1 MIEQEGRAAYGGMRA
16 GVIASVIAH
25 SALLASVLFTIH
37 SHQPPRVPEPEPLA
51 VDLVTPGD
59 VTKLR
64 KGSRT
69 AKQLEAQAKE
79 TPKSEVSK
87 KEADKPKPV
96 PANTPPPPPPPPE
109 PEKAEPKSDPIADK
123 IASAPPTP
131 APEPPPPGPGPAE
144 KKKLE
149 DIMKK
154 EEEERKAEEQRKAE
168 DKRKADAKK
177 AAEKKKEEAR
187 QKRLADLKKKK
198 EEEKRRKEAEAKK
211 KNFSDEMAALL
222 NKIPDKGAPP
232 PPSEHVAPNAK
243 KGPALGA
250 PEGRDK
256 QLTASELAIL
266 GQIIKSCVQSKWTVM
281 AGGEDAQSTQVK
293 VRLRFNPDGRLATA
307 PTIVNPQSTPL
318 FLAVSDSALRAVQAC
333 EPFPLPADKYEIWKD
348 IILNFDPRDMYR

>member
-1 MIEQEGRAAYGGMRA
+1 MRA
-16 GVIASVIAH
+16 GLITSVLAH

-37 SHQPPRVPEPEPLA
+37 THQPPRIPEPEPLA

-59 VTKLR
+59 VTRLKQ
-64 KGSRT
+64 GSRT
-69 AKQLEAQAKE
+69 AKQLEAQAKP
-79 TPKSEVSK
+79 TPKSEPSK
-87 KEADKPKPV
+87 KEAEKPKPV
-96 PANTPPPPPPPPE
+96 PATTPPLPPPPPE
-109 PEKAEPKSDPIADK
+109 PEKAEPKSDPIAEK

-131 APEPPPPGPGPAE
+131 APEPPPPGPGPEE

-149 DIMKK
+149 EIVKK
-154 EEEERKAEEQRKAE
+154 EEERKAEE
-168 DKRKADAKK
+168 KRKLEAKK
-177 AAEKKKEEAR
+177 AADKKKEDAR
-187 QKRLADLKKKK
+187 LKRLAELKKKK
-198 EEEKRRKEAEAKK
+198 EAEKRRKEAEAKK

-232 PPSEHVAPNAK
+232 PPSEPAAPHAK

-281 AGGEDAQSTQVK
+281 AGGENAQGTQVK
-293 VRLRFNPDGRLATA
+293 VRLRFNPDGRLAAA
-307 PTIVNPQSTPL
+307 PTVVNPQNTPL

-333 EPFPLPADKYEIWKD
+333 EPFPLPGDKYEIWKD